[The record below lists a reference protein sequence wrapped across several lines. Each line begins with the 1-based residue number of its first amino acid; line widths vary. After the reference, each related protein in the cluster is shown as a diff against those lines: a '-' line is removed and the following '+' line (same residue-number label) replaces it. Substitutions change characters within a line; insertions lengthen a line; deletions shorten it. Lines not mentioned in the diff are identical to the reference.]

1 MWVFG
6 GVFEI
11 NLNIA
16 EILTAAST
24 FSRPLWFALDLINAS
39 RLAGHGTRWV
49 FPSFSHHFPLG
60 RCMMDLKRSQKEFVY
75 VITPKKGKR
84 NMNHKTFVLCF
95 QKAKGPWTP
104 KTFDFIWCSFVFF
117 WLVLVPMISWFL
129 HIESPFFDSWTWN
142 SPNGTTAW
150 TSPIRNI
157 LDESP
162 ARLPNR
168 TSRID
173 RPFFSSENMMEEIRP
188 SPVEVGRFIPLFTG
202 FFTSKRWLGMGFLN
216 HFHDLHPPPPTKNQS
231 NKKSR
236 WWLMLPWVAF

>member
-1 MWVFG
+1 MHLWNDGFSIVMWVFG

-11 NLNIA
+11 DLNIA

-104 KTFDFIWCSFVFF
+104 KTFDFIWCSFVLFLGWYLYP
-117 WLVLVPMISWFL
+117 WLV
-129 HIESPFFDSWTWN
+129 
-142 SPNGTTAW
+142 
-150 TSPIRNI
+150 
-157 LDESP
+157 
-162 ARLPNR
+162 
-168 TSRID
+168 
-173 RPFFSSENMMEEIRP
+173 
-188 SPVEVGRFIPLFTG
+188 G
-202 FFTSKRWLGMGFLN
+202 FFTLNCHFRFMNMEFTKRNSSLDITN
-216 HFHDLHPPPPTKNQS
+216 
-231 NKKSR
+231 
-236 WWLMLPWVAF
+236 